1 MNTLNFPDCDEAAV
15 ATLAREI
22 ALAAN
27 TGECITLMG
36 DLGAGKTY
44 FSQHFI
50 RTLCGDNTD
59 VVSPTFMISQ
69 AYTTPHHVTISH
81 YDLYRLEHTS
91 ELEEIGLTD
100 TLLHHIN
107 LIEWPE
113 IAEAY
118 LPPDT
123 LHILFAFGASPHYRD
138 IAITG
143 NTLWM
148 TRLQRLHLLNR

>member
-1 MNTLNFPDCDEAAV
+1 MNTLTFPDCNEHAVASLAHDIALIAAV
-15 ATLAREI
+15 
-22 ALAAN
+22 
-27 TGECITLMG
+27 GECITLTG

-50 RTLCGDNTD
+50 RSLCGEHTD

-69 AYTTPHHVTISH
+69 HYTTLHHVTISH
-81 YDLYRLEHTS
+81 YDLYRLEHAS
-91 ELEEIGLTD
+91 ELEEVGLTD

-143 NTLWM
+143 NTSWM
-148 TRLQRLHLLNR
+148 TRLQRLQLLNR